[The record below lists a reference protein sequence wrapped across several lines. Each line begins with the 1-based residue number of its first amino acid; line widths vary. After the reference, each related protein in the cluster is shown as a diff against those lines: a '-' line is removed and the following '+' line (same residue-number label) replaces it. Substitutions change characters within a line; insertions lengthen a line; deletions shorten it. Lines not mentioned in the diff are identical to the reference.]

1 MAAKT
6 LHSKIVLITGAGGGL
21 GREMVRQFLLA
32 GSHLILTDRSA
43 APLHQAVDATVA
55 SMGRVEPPGRILGCI
70 EVGLDDAAGC
80 SALFERCMAIG
91 PAPDIRVNNAGI
103 TFHGS
108 FVDIPSEKWEALM
121 QINLLAPMRLTAKFL
136 PAMIARGSGHIV
148 NVSSVAGLVG
158 VPGATPYCAAKFG
171 LRGFSEGLAA
181 EVNPRGVDVTAIYPY
196 YTRTPILQSEHF
208 GPGGPEAPPDHTLYD
223 PAFVVH
229 ELMDGI
235 RKRKLHVYPG
245 AIPKQIDFLRRVL
258 PWVVRRR
265 STRRNTLRPAT

>member
-1 MAAKT
+1 MALKP
-6 LHSKIVLITGAGGGL
+6 LQNRIVLITGAGGGF

-32 GSHLILTDRSA
+32 GSHLILTGRSA
-43 APLHQAVDATVA
+43 ATLQQAVDTTVA
-55 SMGRVEPPGRILGCI
+55 SVDRVQSQGKILGCI

-80 SALFERCMAIG
+80 DALFERCMAIA
-91 PAPDIRVNNAGI
+91 PAPDILVNNAGI
-103 TFHGS
+103 ALHGA

-148 NVSSVAGLVG
+148 NISSVAGLVG
-158 VPGATPYCAAKFG
+158 VPGATPYCAAKFA
-171 LRGFSEGLAA
+171 LRGFTEALAA
-181 EVNPRGVDVTAIYPY
+181 EVNPQGVDVTAIYPY

-208 GPGGPEAPPDHTLYD
+208 GPGVRKDLPDHTLYE
-223 PAFVVH
+223 PAFVIN
-229 ELMDGI
+229 ELLAGI

-258 PWVVRRR
+258 PWVVRIGSTRR
-265 STRRNTLRPAT
+265 STTRSAT